1 MRAVFDTNAV
11 IYLQKGLLR
20 QPLLPGEYFIS
31 VITELELLTFHS
43 LDATQKTWL
52 DTFLSDIGIIELNA
66 LVKENTVRLRRE
78 HRLRLPDAIIAAS
91 ALSHDATL
99 LTNDQ
104 RLLNVQGLRSQAV
117 ELTHVFGGF

>member
-20 QPLLPGEYFIS
+20 QPLPPGDYFIS
-31 VITELELLTFHS
+31 AITELELLSFHG
-43 LDATQKTWL
+43 LDATQQVWL
-52 DTFLSDIGIIELNA
+52 DAFLADIGIIELDARVKA
-66 LVKENTVRLRRE
+66 LTVQLRRA

-91 ALSHDATL
+91 AVAYAATL

-104 RLLNVQGLRSQAV
+104 RLLALPSLRCQKL
-117 ELTHVFGGF
+117 ELRDD

>member
-20 QPLLPGEYFIS
+20 QSLPPGEYFVS
-31 VITELELLTFHS
+31 VITELELRSFHGLDDAQQQW
-43 LDATQKTWL
+43 LDA
-52 DTFLSDIGIIELNA
+52 FLVGIGIIELDRP
-66 LVKENTVRLRRE
+66 VKENTMRLRRE

-91 ALSHDATL
+91 ALAYDATL

-104 RLLNVQGLRSQAV
+104 RLLAIPEVRCQAV
-117 ELTHVFGGF
+117 ELTHG